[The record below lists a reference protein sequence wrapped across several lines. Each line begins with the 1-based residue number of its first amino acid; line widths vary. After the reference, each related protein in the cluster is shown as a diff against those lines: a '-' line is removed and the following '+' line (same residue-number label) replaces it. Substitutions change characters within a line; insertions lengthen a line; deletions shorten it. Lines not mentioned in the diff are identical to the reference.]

1 MNIEMFNYFYRANI
15 EKYEMFLSEIKS
27 ANNRFVQQE
36 KALKVVY
43 YSPAHL
49 VNSNKIYFCDS
60 QHFNRYFFNVQTYF
74 QSLKMIEYF
83 GIDDNNPIPKCDL
96 KALMLSENISK
107 NTKGRMRHFYDILC
121 RIHNEFERFKS
132 FKFDVNPESLF

>member
-1 MNIEMFNYFYRANI
+1 MNIEEFNNFYRANI

-27 ANNRFVQQE
+27 TNNRFAQQE
-36 KALKVVY
+36 KTLKVVY

-60 QHFNRYFFNVQTYF
+60 QHFNRYFFNVQIYF

-107 NTKGRMRHFYDILC
+107 NAKGRLRHFYWILC
-121 RIHNEFERFKS
+121 RIHNEFEKFKS
-132 FKFDVNPESLF
+132 FNFSIYPESMF